1 MHKHMGKQLP
11 RLKQRREQMV
21 QRKQVAGIAHFY
33 LQVAAGKNTIK
44 SDLGQKHQG
53 IDDEQIF
60 YHYRQNLKATGT
72 KLSHKNAATFV
83 SVLRSTNKKAN
94 RSLREC

>member
-1 MHKHMGKQLP
+1 MHEHMGEQLP
-11 RLKQRREQMV
+11 GLKQRRKQMV
-21 QRKQVAGIAHFY
+21 QGKVIAGIAHFY
-33 LQVAAGKNTIK
+33 LQVAAGEHTIE
-44 SDLGQKHQG
+44 SNLGQKHQG

-83 SVLRSTNKKAN
+83 SVLRSTNKNAN
-94 RSLREC
+94 RSLL